1 MSEVFQIQ
9 ADYQPTGDQPKAIE
23 FLCNN
28 LDLKV
33 RDQILLGITGS
44 GKTFTMAS
52 IIARLQRPALVL
64 AHNKT
69 LAAQLYNEFQQ
80 FFPENAVEYFVSFTI
95 TINRKPM
102 FPQEICLLKRTLRS
116 TMN

>member
-1 MSEVFQIQ
+1 MSEIFRMQ
-9 ADYQPTGDQPKAIE
+9 ADYQPSGDQPTAIE

-28 LDLKV
+28 LESEV

-52 IIARLQRPALVL
+52 IIAKLQRPALVL

-69 LAAQLYNEFQQ
+69 LASVLRPMNERG
-80 FFPENAVEYFVSFTI
+80 I
-95 TINRKPM
+95 
-102 FPQEICLLKRTLRS
+102 
-116 TMN
+116 